1 MRRQCR
7 SFPFLA
13 ALVLAIAAVPPVHAA
28 QLFSGM
34 GSHHRKVSTASRDA
48 AKYFDQG
55 LVFAMSFN
63 HDEGIRSFSEAA
75 RLDSNCAMAW
85 WGVALANG
93 PHINNPVMSPEQS
106 RDAWA
111 AVQKA
116 KSCLGGATAVE
127 RGLVEALSRRY
138 ADPPPVDRR
147 PYEEA
152 YATAMR
158 DLWAANPSD
167 ADIGWL
173 FAESMMDLRPWDLWK
188 EDGSPQPGTTEILA
202 TLERV
207 LVLAPNHP
215 GANHLRIH
223 ALEASPHPELALPS
237 ADRLTKLV
245 PAAGHMVHMPAH
257 IYSRVGRWAD
267 ASASNV
273 QAIEADR
280 KYRLLSPTQ
289 GFYNVYM
296 AHNRH
301 FLAWSSQMEGRGAA
315 AKEAAHGMIANMP
328 EDFVKE
334 AAFFADGYMN
344 IEMETAMRFGRWDDI
359 LAMPEPPDYLPIT
372 RAFRHFARGTAQ
384 AALGHLEEAEKSQ
397 AAFRE
402 AAGKV
407 TGEMIVGN
415 NPAPLILSIAEHQLA
430 GEILARKG
438 DVDGAV
444 RELREAVRIEDSIR
458 YNEAPDWL
466 LPVRHALGAVLVRA
480 KRWSEAETTYREDLV
495 RNPEN
500 GWALWGLA
508 RSLRAQ
514 TRTADADAVQAR
526 FKKAWKRADI
536 SLESTCYCQVW

>member
-1 MRRQCR
+1 
-7 SFPFLA
+7 
-13 ALVLAIAAVPPVHAA
+13 
-28 QLFSGM
+28 M

-63 HDEGIRSFSEAA
+63 HDEAIRSFSEAA

-93 PHINNPVMSPEQS
+93 PHINNPVMSPDQS

-111 AVQKA
+111 AIGKA
-116 KSCLGGATAVE
+116 KAHLEGATAVE
-127 RGLVEALSRRY
+127 RALVDALARRY
-138 ADPPPVDRR
+138 ADPPPDDRR
-147 PYEEA
+147 PLEEA
-152 YATAMR
+152 YAAAMR
-158 DLWAANPSD
+158 EVWAAHPAD

-207 LVLAPNHP
+207 LVLDPNHP
-215 GANHLRIH
+215 GANHLRVH

-267 ASASNV
+267 ASAANV
-273 QAIEADR
+273 RAIEADR
-280 KYRLLSPTQ
+280 KYRQLSPTQ

-301 FLAWSSQMEGRGAA
+301 FLAWASQMEGRAA
-315 AKEAAHGMIANMP
+315 AAAEAAHGMIANMP
-328 EDFVKE
+328 EEFVRE
-334 AAFFADGYMN
+334 SAFFADGYMS
-344 IEMETAMRFGRWDDI
+344 IEMETAMRFGRWEEI
-359 LAMPEPPDYLPIT
+359 LATPEPPDYLPIT

-384 AALGHLEEAEKSQ
+384 AALGRIAEAERSQ
-397 AAFRE
+397 TDFRAATGR
-402 AAGKV
+402 V
-407 TGEMIVGN
+407 TAEMIVGN
-415 NPAPLILSIAEHQLA
+415 NPASLILSIAEHQLA
-430 GEILARKG
+430 GEILNRKG
-438 DVDGAV
+438 DVSGAI
-444 RELREAVRIEDSIR
+444 RELREGVRIEDSIR
-458 YNEAPDWL
+458 YDEAPDWL
-466 LPVRHALGAVLVRA
+466 LPVRHSLGAVQVKA
-480 KRWSEAETTYREDLV
+480 GRWADAEATYREDLA
-495 RNPEN
+495 RNLEN

-514 TRTADADAVQAR
+514 QRTSEADAVQAR

-536 SLESTCYCQVW
+536 SLESTCYCQVY